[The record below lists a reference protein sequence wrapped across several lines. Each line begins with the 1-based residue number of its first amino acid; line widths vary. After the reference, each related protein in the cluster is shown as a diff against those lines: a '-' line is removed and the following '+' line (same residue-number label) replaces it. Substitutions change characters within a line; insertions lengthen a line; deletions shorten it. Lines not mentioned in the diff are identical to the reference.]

1 MSFAS
6 LPLTALAQALTTSV
20 TTSRTAAGLLA
31 ADGATPT
38 PSDSSTSDVQQT
50 VDQVAATTVDV
61 LSVAWK
67 TGTGVLIG
75 VVLAF
80 VIVVVLRGMGRRR
93 ALYTEITRYCRTA
106 LYVLSGLTGGYLAA
120 QIAVAD
126 IETPTWATVG
136 LHAALV
142 AIILALTWLAV
153 GLLKAVEASVVGAV
167 RAAGD
172 QGRAN
177 RVTTQMQILRRVASA
192 IVVICGVVGVIAT
205 FPAARFAMGS
215 LFASAG
221 VVSVIA
227 GLAAQSTLGNVFAGI
242 QLATTD
248 AIRVDDVVEAND
260 LYGNIEEITLTYV
273 VVKVWDERR
282 LILPSTYFT
291 QNPFTNWSRRT
302 HQMIGVVKLQCDWRV
317 PIAMMRAEL
326 ARVVAASSV
335 WDGRVAGL
343 VITETSSQDV
353 TVRITVSASNADD
366 LWALQCH
373 VRESLITWLQKSAP
387 YALPRARVEVE
398 HVDVS
403 HDPTDEE
410 VARLAEELVALQHPT
425 NDPATTALTVSA
437 SSTADDPI
445 GAARLRA
452 ATKGRSGLRRS
463 HREKVRRRAILPPD
477 VEGARSREATD
488 DEVANGSAGRRHG
501 RGESGGPE
509 KGRARRRPR
518 RGSGRREHVASQRG
532 SQAETQVI
540 SAAERSAY
548 LGEEDAVADP
558 GSRGVQGS
566 RRPQG
571 PAGGSPQ
578 AHDADTA
585 EQQAIRPA
593 ERSTTDAAAPE
604 DPHADSTERRNA
616 GPADLG

>member
-6 LPLTALAQALTTSV
+6 LPLTALTQVMTTSG
-20 TTSRTAAGLLA
+20 TAAGILA

-50 VDQVAATTVDV
+50 VDQVAETTVDV

-67 TGTGVLIG
+67 TGLGVLIG
-75 VVLAF
+75 VVVAF
-80 VIVVVLRGMGRRR
+80 IVVVILRGMGRRR
-93 ALYTEITRYCRTA
+93 ALYTEITRYCRSA
-106 LYVLSGLTGGYLAA
+106 LYVLSGLTGAYLAA
-120 QIAVAD
+120 QIAVVD
-126 IETPTWATVG
+126 IETPTWAQIGIHG
-136 LHAALV
+136 LLV

-153 GLLKAVEASVVGAV
+153 GLLKAVEASVDGSV

-343 VITETSSQDV
+343 VITETSAQDV

-387 YALPRARVEVE
+387 YALPRTRVEVE

-410 VARLAEELVALQHPT
+410 VARLAEELVSLQHPT
-425 NDPATTALTVSA
+425 NDPATTTAITATA

-445 GAARLRA
+445 GAARVRA

-463 HREKVRRRAILPPD
+463 RREKVRRRAILPQDLHGAGEQESSDD
-477 VEGARSREATD
+477 V
-488 DEVANGSAGRRHG
+488 VAGGPAGRGHTHG
-501 RGESGGPE
+501 AAGRVEKHE
-509 KGRARRRPR
+509 KGRARRQPR
-518 RGSGRREHVASQRG
+518 RGSGRRDHVPPQRG
-532 SQAETQVI
+532 SQAETTVLG
-540 SAAERSAY
+540 AVERRAY
-548 LGEEDAVADP
+548 LGEDDAVQDAQAPQGPQDP
-558 GSRGVQGS
+558 GSARS
-566 RRPQG
+566 R
-571 PAGGSPQ
+571 

-585 EQQAIRPA
+585 GQQPIRPA
-593 ERSTTDAAAPE
+593 EPPSTGAAAPD
-604 DPHADSTERRNA
+604 DPNADTVERRNA

>member
-6 LPLTALAQALTTSV
+6 LPLTALTQVMTTSG
-20 TTSRTAAGLLA
+20 TAAGILA

-50 VDQVAATTVDV
+50 VDQVAETTVDV

-67 TGTGVLIG
+67 TGLGVLIG
-75 VVLAF
+75 VVVAF
-80 VIVVVLRGMGRRR
+80 IVVVILRGMGRRR
-93 ALYTEITRYCRTA
+93 ALYTEITRYCRSA
-106 LYVLSGLTGGYLAA
+106 LYVLSGLTGAYLAA
-120 QIAVAD
+120 QIAVVD
-126 IETPTWATVG
+126 IETPTWAQIGIHG
-136 LHAALV
+136 LLV

-153 GLLKAVEASVVGAV
+153 GLLKAVEASVDGSV

-343 VITETSSQDV
+343 VITETSAQDV

-387 YALPRARVEVE
+387 YALPRTRVEVE

-410 VARLAEELVALQHPT
+410 VARLAEELVSLQHPT

-452 ATKGRSGLRRS
+452 ATKGRSRLRRS
-463 HREKVRRRAILPPD
+463 HREKVKRRAILPQDLHGGGEQESSDD
-477 VEGARSREATD
+477 VVAGGPAGSGHAHGA
-488 DEVANGSAGRRHG
+488 AGRAEKH
-501 RGESGGPE
+501 E
-509 KGRARRRPR
+509 KGRARRQPR
-518 RGSGRREHVASQRG
+518 RGAGRREHGAPQRG
-532 SQAETQVI
+532 SQAETTVL
-540 SAAERSAY
+540 SAAERRAY
-548 LGEEDAVADP
+548 LGEEDVLQDAQAPQGPQDP
-558 GSRGVQGS
+558 GSTRSQV
-566 RRPQG
+566 
-571 PAGGSPQ
+571 
-578 AHDADTA
+578 HDADTA
-585 EQQAIRPA
+585 EQQPIRPSA
-593 ERSTTDAAAPE
+593 SQVVDAAASE
-604 DPHADSTERRNA
+604 DPHADSVERRNA